1 MFPQSMLLSHISYVV
16 SYFMDIV
23 VLFPHVSFASRH
35 YCRHEPAIYSPI
47 YMFLSFFFFKLFSL
61 GRGKLTTGNLDR
73 YLLDRIKIEKKST
86 SNRHQ
91 KPTAYLYNTC
101 VHLKKLNYNCRQ
113 CMFIL
118 AKNYSVLERK
128 NNIKPNF
135 WLINNQN
142 ILSTLLVVRT
152 CHTDAVLRDWLN
164 CKSQICLTSENF
176 RLGLEAQECLQA
188 EVCI

>member
-1 MFPQSMLLSHISYVV
+1 MLPLIFFSQAIVPYRNKFKYIFNLTNYHRKTQPESFCFLSLTNIGFLDENISPKKVLVMFPQSMLLSHISYVV

-47 YMFLSFFFFKLFSL
+47 YMFLSFFFLNKLFSL
-61 GRGKLTTGNLDR
+61 GRGKLITGNLDR

-101 VHLKKLNYNCRQ
+101 VHLKKLNYNCR
-113 CMFIL
+113 
-118 AKNYSVLERK
+118 
-128 NNIKPNF
+128 
-135 WLINNQN
+135 
-142 ILSTLLVVRT
+142 
-152 CHTDAVLRDWLN
+152 
-164 CKSQICLTSENF
+164 
-176 RLGLEAQECLQA
+176 
-188 EVCI
+188 